1 MPEKRRLVP
10 AGVPKAKA
18 GACVGEA
25 GRGSAHVPHGKM
37 KVAVAGCCH
46 GALDKLYETL
56 QLLEQRH
63 GVDAR
68 PDLLLCAGDFQ
79 AVRNAA
85 DLRCMAVPS
94 KYRQLG
100 GFAK

>member
-1 MPEKRRLVP
+1 
-10 AGVPKAKA
+10 
-18 GACVGEA
+18 
-25 GRGSAHVPHGKM
+25 M